1 MTAAEICVGPPLQGP
16 PHMTGPPRMPGSYF
30 TSSHRAVRS
39 EQVEV
44 QGRIQKALHTAPI
57 MRDLAMHKPYVF
69 AAAAIS
75 RLALTAGT
83 SSASPLTRRTSGEL
97 FHLTDELR

>member
-1 MTAAEICVGPPLQGP
+1 LFPRPLRG
-16 PHMTGPPRMPGSYF
+16 TEKAPGNGDREPMLF

-39 EQVEV
+39 EQVEA

-57 MRDLAMHKPYVF
+57 LRDLVMHKPYVF

-75 RLALTAGT
+75 GLALTAGP

-97 FHLTDELR
+97 FHLIDELR